1 MLYSLNSPCLMLN
14 GFFSCPLFLALSSKD
29 EQRSKLHTE
38 YNCCCDIPCRK
49 RGINL
54 IHKVFLLPFI
64 FSRATLSTQT
74 YPAYLSDDLSCWVY
88 FQVLDCDLT
97 ITCGFCMLEGPCAF
111 PSMVRAASTPQCHIV
126 WPGNTSWAL
135 LPTITSNPWL
145 TGLFSACSWVES
157 HHSSAALCK
166 ADDSGLRI
174 RDLWWHN
181 RFMTIWQILRKQEW
195 QIYLIK
201 RVFCVPVYSSC
212 WDSHYVREP
221 LSMALVSPTAIWCDS
236 NQFI

>member
-14 GFFSCPLFLALSSKD
+14 WFFSCPLFLALSSKD

-49 RGINL
+49 QGIKL

-74 YPAYLSDDLSCWVY
+74 YPAYLSDDLSCWAY

-97 ITCGFCMLEGPCAF
+97 ITCGFCMLEGPCAI

-126 WPGNTSWAL
+126 WPGEHQLGPPSYNNLKPMVNWIILSL
-135 LPTITSNPWL
+135 QLSR
-145 TGLFSACSWVES
+145 ES
-157 HHSSAALCK
+157 PFLSS
-166 ADDSGLRI
+166 S
-174 RDLWWHN
+174 
-181 RFMTIWQILRKQEW
+181 
-195 QIYLIK
+195 
-201 RVFCVPVYSSC
+201 V
-212 WDSHYVREP
+212 
-221 LSMALVSPTAIWCDS
+221 
-236 NQFI
+236 